1 MVGREAQT
9 RCRSDSGGNL
19 LSMYNP
25 PHPETYR
32 DQLRS
37 FLREDWGTQDWTTA
51 SVSDRP
57 MEGRVVAKG
66 DLVLAGMAAAA
77 EVVRIVDPAVEVIF
91 QARDGD
97 WLTKG
102 ELAFILNG
110 NSHALLLAE
119 RVMLNLLQRLSGTA
133 TLTRAF
139 VEAVEGTGAQILD
152 TRKTTPG
159 LKLLEKYAVRCG
171 GGVNHRLTL
180 GDGVLLK
187 ENHLAAMGGIRP
199 AVEAAR
205 KTAPNLVR
213 IEVEVENLDQF
224 DECLLIPDID
234 GVLLDNM
241 SNDDMREA
249 VRRKRAADARLFLE
263 ASGNLSL
270 ERARS
275 VAETGVDFLSVG
287 ALTHSA
293 PSVDLS
299 LRLG

>member
-1 MVGREAQT
+1 MFH
-9 RCRSDSGGNL
+9 
-19 LSMYNP
+19 P

-32 DQLRS
+32 EQLS
-37 FLREDWGTQDWTTA
+37 AFLREDWGTQDWTTA
-51 SVSDRP
+51 AVPDRP
-57 MEGRVVAKG
+57 MTARVIAKG
-66 DLVLAGMAAAA
+66 DLVLAGLPVAR
-77 EVVRIVDPAVEVIF
+77 EVFRLAGSALAVSLL
-91 QARDGD
+91 ATDGHGV
-97 WLTKG
+97 TKG
-102 ELAFILNG
+102 TEVLRVEG
-110 NSHALLLAE
+110 SSHGILLAE

-133 TLTRAF
+133 TLTRRF
-139 VEAVEGTGAQILD
+139 VDAIEGTGARILD

-187 ENHLAAMGGIRP
+187 ENHLAAAGGVRA

-205 KTAPNLVR
+205 RAAPNLVK
-213 IEVEVENLDQF
+213 IEVEAETLGQLKA
-224 DECLLIPDID
+224 CLELPEVD

-241 SNDDMREA
+241 SLEQLREA
-249 VRRKRAADARLFLE
+249 VALRDRSGRRLFLE

-270 ERARS
+270 ERARA

-293 PSVDLS
+293 PAADLS
-299 LRLG
+299 LRMD

>member
-1 MVGREAQT
+1 MFH
-9 RCRSDSGGNL
+9 
-19 LSMYNP
+19 P

-32 DQLRS
+32 DQLRA

-51 SVSDRP
+51 AVPDRP
-57 MEGRVVAKG
+57 MTARLFAKG
-66 DLVLAGMAAAA
+66 DLVLAGLPM
-77 EVVRIVDPAVEVIF
+77 AVEVLK
-91 QARDGD
+91 
-97 WLTKG
+97 LTCATLSS
-102 ELAFILNG
+102 ELARGDGQRVPAGTEVMRLRG
-110 NSHALLLAE
+110 SSHGILLAE

-133 TLTRAF
+133 SLTRKF
-139 VEAVEGTGAQILD
+139 VDAVEGTGARILD

-187 ENHLAAMGGIRP
+187 ENHLAAAGGVRA

-205 KTAPNLVR
+205 RVAPNLVK
-213 IEVEVENLDQF
+213 IEVEVETLGQLKACLD
-224 DECLLIPDID
+224 LPDVD

-241 SNDDMREA
+241 ALDQMREA
-249 VRRKRAADARLFLE
+249 VALRDRSGRRLFLE
-263 ASGNLSL
+263 ASGNITLD
-270 ERARS
+270 RARA

-293 PSVDLS
+293 PAVDLS
-299 LRLG
+299 LRMD

>member
-1 MVGREAQT
+1 MHH
-9 RCRSDSGGNL
+9 
-19 LSMYNP
+19 P

-32 DQLRS
+32 DQLRA

-51 SVSDRP
+51 AVPDRP
-57 MEGRVVAKG
+57 MTARVVAKG
-66 DLVLAGMAAAA
+66 DLVLAGLPMAA
-77 EVVRIVDPAVEVIF
+77 EVLKITCPGLA
-91 QARDGD
+91 A
-97 WLTKG
+97 
-102 ELAFILNG
+102 ELARHDGQRISAGTEVMRLRG
-110 NSHALLLAE
+110 SSHGILLAE

-133 TLTRAF
+133 TLTRRF
-139 VEAVEGTGAQILD
+139 VDAVEGTGARILD

-187 ENHLAAMGGIRP
+187 ENHLAAAGGVRA

-205 KTAPNLVR
+205 RTAPNLVK
-213 IEVEVENLDQF
+213 IEVEVETLGQLKACLDLA
-224 DECLLIPDID
+224 EVD

-241 SNDDMREA
+241 GLETMREA
-249 VRRKRAADARLFLE
+249 VALRDRSGRRVFLE
-263 ASGNLSL
+263 ASGNITLD
-270 ERARS
+270 RARS

-293 PSVDLS
+293 PAVDLS
-299 LRLG
+299 LRMD

>member
-1 MVGREAQT
+1 M
-9 RCRSDSGGNL
+9 L
-19 LSMYNP
+19 HP

-32 DQLRS
+32 DQLRA

-51 SVSDRP
+51 AVPDRP
-57 MEGRVVAKG
+57 MTARVVAKG
-66 DLVLAGMAAAA
+66 DLVLAGLPMALETFRLTCPAITYEQPMVDGQKVKKGT
-77 EVVRIVDPAVEVIF
+77 EVLRL
-91 QARDGD
+91 RGS
-97 WLTKG
+97 
-102 ELAFILNG
+102 
-110 NSHALLLAE
+110 SHGILLAE

-133 TLTRAF
+133 TLTRKF
-139 VEAVEGTGAQILD
+139 VDAIEGTGARVLD

-187 ENHLAAMGGIRP
+187 ENHLAAAGGVRA

-205 KTAPNLVR
+205 KVAPNLLK
-213 IEVEVENLDQF
+213 IEVEVENLGQLKA
-224 DECLLIPDID
+224 CLDLPDVD

-241 SNDDMREA
+241 SLDHMREA
-249 VRRKRAADARLFLE
+249 VALRDRSGRRVFLE
-263 ASGNLSL
+263 ASGNLTL
-270 ERARS
+270 DRARA

-293 PSVDLS
+293 PAADLS
-299 LRLG
+299 LRMD

>member
-1 MVGREAQT
+1 MHQ
-9 RCRSDSGGNL
+9 
-19 LSMYNP
+19 P

-32 DQLRS
+32 DALRA

-51 SVSDRP
+51 AVPDRP
-57 MEGRVVAKG
+57 MTARVVAKA
-66 DLVLAGMAAAA
+66 DLVLAGLPMALEVFRISDPAL
-77 EVVRIVDPAVEVIF
+77 VVRAT
-91 QARDGD
+91 ARDGQRVS
-97 WLTKG
+97 KG
-102 ELAFILNG
+102 AELFTIEG
-110 NSHALLLAE
+110 SSHGILLAE

-133 TLTRAF
+133 TLTRQF
-139 VEAVEGTGAQILD
+139 VDAVEGTGARILD

-187 ENHLAAMGGIRP
+187 ENHLAAAGGVRA

-205 KTAPNLVR
+205 RVAPNLVK
-213 IEVEVENLDQF
+213 IEVEAETLGQLKA
-224 DECLLIPDID
+224 CLELPEVD

-241 SNDDMREA
+241 SLEQMREA
-249 VRRKRAADARLFLE
+249 VALRDRSGRRLFLE
-263 ASGNLSL
+263 ASGNLTL
-270 ERARS
+270 DRARP

-293 PSVDLS
+293 PAADIS
-299 LRLG
+299 LRLD